1 MIDDL
6 GREIEDRVYNQRD
19 MVTGCWC
26 STNAP
31 GGVAEKTV
39 EYLSGTDP
47 YGKTIVFCETI
58 DHAERMRSALVNEV
72 AMRLPAEAG
81 NTSKCVV
88 RITGDNDE
96 GKRGARR
103 LHPSRTA
110 LPIHRHH
117 VEAVD
122 DRRGCQDL
130 QAHRAGPAHRVDD
143 RVQADSWGAATR
155 IHEDAGQALVHH
167 HGLQKATELFADP
180 AFDGEPV
187 VVYEPGG
194 GEPPVP
200 PDDETGEGG
209 DDEDLT
215 GDPDPPPGGTTRYV
229 ISGVPGMVVAER
241 VQYYGNDGR
250 LITES
255 LTEYT
260 REAVREKYATLA
272 DFLRRWTGSD
282 RKAAVV
288 DEPPRARGSVRGG

>member
-1 MIDDL
+1 M
-6 GREIEDRVYNQRD
+6 GR
-19 MVTGCWC
+19 G
-26 STNAP
+26 
-31 GGVAEKTV
+31 
-39 EYLSGTDP
+39 
-47 YGKTIVFCETI
+47 
-58 DHAERMRSALVNEV
+58 
-72 AMRLPAEAG
+72 
-81 NTSKCVV
+81 
-88 RITGDNDE
+88 
-96 GKRGARR
+96 
-103 LHPSRTA
+103 
-110 LPIHRHH
+110 
-117 VEAVD
+117 
-122 DRRGCQDL
+122 
-130 QAHRAGPAHRVDD
+130 
-143 RVQADSWGAATR
+143 TR
-155 IHEDAGQALVHH
+155 IHEDAGKLWFTIMDFR
-167 HGLQKATELFADP
+167 KATELFADP

-209 DDEDLT
+209 DDGGPI

-229 ISGVPGMVVAER
+229 ISGVPVMVVAER

-288 DEPPRARGSVRGG
+288 DELREQGVLFEE